1 MGTQGFLS
9 RCLKCSDKPQ
19 LNYGK
24 SNHQKH
30 IKILAFEM
38 VGIIFIVILACT
50 YPVQS
55 FPQNTPKNGLD
66 LTTTLVPKV
75 ISAASPILNQND
87 DQIKP
92 TTSSPPKIQTETVIK
107 CLNGNCNP
115 KTDPKSPSV
124 SGRKGVEQ
132 NSRKKELDSPSIK
145 PSKIIEQHKSDD
157 DDTNDN
163 KNDEKVI
170 HDVKGRKGM
179 DPGVDVVTEK
189 SNNVDHVDDLNNL
202 KIQTTTKAEVI
213 KTTTL
218 TTTTTTSTT
227 SRSKVTNPIP
237 TTMSPKPKDIQL
249 NSTSKTSLFVGIF
262 LGGILLS
269 VLIFVGFKRLDAIRR
284 RREYRRMNDFLIDGM
299 YNEM

>member
-1 MGTQGFLS
+1 M
-9 RCLKCSDKPQ
+9 
-19 LNYGK
+19 
-24 SNHQKH
+24 
-30 IKILAFEM
+30 
-38 VGIIFIVILACT
+38 IFNIT
-50 YPVQS
+50 FQ
-55 FPQNTPKNGLD
+55 
-66 LTTTLVPKV
+66 
-75 ISAASPILNQND
+75 
-87 DQIKP
+87 P

-115 KTDPKSPSV
+115 KTDPKSSSV

-202 KIQTTTKAEVI
+202 KIETTTKAEVI

-227 SRSKVTNPIP
+227 SRSKGMFFVP
-237 TTMSPKPKDIQL
+237 TYLCLK
-249 NSTSKTSLFVGIF
+249 V
-262 LGGILLS
+262 
-269 VLIFVGFKRLDAIRR
+269 
-284 RREYRRMNDFLIDGM
+284 
-299 YNEM
+299 